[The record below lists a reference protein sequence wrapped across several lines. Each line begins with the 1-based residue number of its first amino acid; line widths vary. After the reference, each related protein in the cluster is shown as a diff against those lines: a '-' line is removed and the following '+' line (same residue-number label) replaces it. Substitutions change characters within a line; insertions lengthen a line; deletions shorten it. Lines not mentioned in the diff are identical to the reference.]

1 MTMTEEVI
9 FMGDL
14 NIDLFNTQSR
24 YTTMLNNLLDSV
36 GLSQIITEST
46 RITLTTQTL
55 IDLICISNSEAVI
68 SSGVT
73 SVNAISDHGLVYCTL
88 STNNKSTPVVHRYRD
103 YHNLDI
109 NYLTS
114 ELKSIPWRVLY
125 DLEDVD
131 EKIEFFN
138 CAILALQNRHAPIIT
153 RSFSTSYKPWM
164 TDNLKFFISLQNK
177 ALAKFKKIRC
187 ATDFEY
193 YKQLKNYITSAIRQ
207 EKKAF
212 MEKQIRRDKNSAW
225 KNLRNLNL
233 GKQKANISI
242 PVSLSNVADINEYYI
257 KTVPRNDDDFSQLM
271 EEYEAKAASL
281 KRSFNFEETDEITV
295 LKHLASIKS
304 NSIGFDGIEIKFLK
318 LCCPF
323 LLPYLTHIINYC
335 IRNSV
340 YPANW
345 KIAKIIPIPKNKDPQ
360 TLKDLRPISILSAP
374 SKILEKILNEQLR
387 SYLLSHAILPDEQAG
402 FRAGH
407 SCCTALLNVTDNILK
422 ATDRGEITILV
433 LLDYSKAFDTINH
446 SVLISVLHSIGL
458 SNHASALITNFLV
471 NRKQRVVLNDNVSEA
486 LDVVAGVPQGSIL
499 GPLLYILYTSQFP
512 KAVKHS
518 KLQLYADDTQILYS
532 CRPDKLDEGCSKICT
547 DLQILSDLSQRHSL
561 RLNPEKSNYIVFGP
575 KKIRN
580 ALANNLNVQIDG
592 VSINRQTEVKNLG
605 VILDEDLRF
614 KNHVTNTIRKAFSNL
629 KSIYGYKDLLN
640 RNTKILLT
648 DALVLSHFNF
658 CDVLYNA
665 CIDYHDTKRIQK
677 VQNACLRLIHGIRR
691 GKSTSHKLVQ
701 TNWLN
706 MKDRRVLHSVCLY
719 QKVVT
724 TKVPLNLYDKI
735 TFRHYVHNVNIR
747 SKSYITPPAHHTALF
762 ERSFSYNIA
771 KTYNAV
777 PQSLK
782 PKSLKAFAEQYAVL
796 LKSRY

>member
-1 MTMTEEVI
+1 M
-9 FMGDL
+9 
-14 NIDLFNTQSR
+14 
-24 YTTMLNNLLDSV
+24 
-36 GLSQIITEST
+36 
-46 RITLTTQTL
+46 
-55 IDLICISNSEAVI
+55 
-68 SSGVT
+68 
-73 SVNAISDHGLVYCTL
+73 
-88 STNNKSTPVVHRYRD
+88 
-103 YHNLDI
+103 
-109 NYLTS
+109 
-114 ELKSIPWRVLY
+114 
-125 DLEDVD
+125 
-131 EKIEFFN
+131 
-138 CAILALQNRHAPIIT
+138 
-153 RSFSTSYKPWM
+153 
-164 TDNLKFFISLQNK
+164 
-177 ALAKFKKIRC
+177 
-187 ATDFEY
+187 
-193 YKQLKNYITSAIRQ
+193 
-207 EKKAF
+207 
-212 MEKQIRRDKNSAW
+212 
-225 KNLRNLNL
+225 
-233 GKQKANISI
+233 
-242 PVSLSNVADINEYYI
+242 
-257 KTVPRNDDDFSQLM
+257 
-271 EEYEAKAASL
+271 
-281 KRSFNFEETDEITV
+281 
-295 LKHLASIKS
+295 
-304 NSIGFDGIEIKFLK
+304 
-318 LCCPF
+318 
-323 LLPYLTHIINYC
+323 
-335 IRNSV
+335 
-340 YPANW
+340 
-345 KIAKIIPIPKNKDPQ
+345 
-360 TLKDLRPISILSAP
+360 
-374 SKILEKILNEQLR
+374 
-387 SYLLSHAILPDEQAG
+387 
-402 FRAGH
+402 
-407 SCCTALLNVTDNILK
+407 
-422 ATDRGEITILV
+422 
-433 LLDYSKAFDTINH
+433 
-446 SVLISVLHSIGL
+446 
-458 SNHASALITNFLV
+458 
-471 NRKQRVVLNDNVSEA
+471 
-486 LDVVAGVPQGSIL
+486 
-499 GPLLYILYTSQFP
+499 
-512 KAVKHS
+512 
-518 KLQLYADDTQILYS
+518 QILYS

-614 KNHVTNTIRKAFSNL
+614 KKHVTNTIRKAFSNL

-719 QKVVT
+719 HKVVT